1 MLSANGLD
9 SFTIASTNN
18 TCKCD
23 RTEEIQ
29 HLNEK
34 VKTCTIEIEELNL
47 QLQEYEQ
54 NKFSM
59 EKIKDDKAMPF
70 YTGFSNYG
78 IFESVFGYLES
89 KAEKLQYWRG
99 KSKVTDSKSYQNQGS
114 KPGLKRKITLK
125 DEFFIVLVTLKVG
138 LFVRD
143 ISERFNL
150 SQGQFSKVF
159 TTWINFLH
167 HELPLIF
174 PFPSKE
180 LIASNLPKS
189 FALYPTTRIILD
201 CTEVFIEIP
210 SSMAAQSETWSNYKH
225 HNTY

>member
-1 MLSANGLD
+1 M
-9 SFTIASTNN
+9 
-18 TCKCD
+18 
-23 RTEEIQ
+23 R
-29 HLNEK
+29 
-34 VKTCTIEIEELNL
+34 
-47 QLQEYEQ
+47 
-54 NKFSM
+54 
-59 EKIKDDKAMPF
+59 
-70 YTGFSNYG
+70 
-78 IFESVFGYLES
+78 
-89 KAEKLQYWRG
+89 
-99 KSKVTDSKSYQNQGS
+99 
-114 KPGLKRKITLK
+114 
-125 DEFFIVLVTLKVG
+125 LKVG

-159 TTWINFLH
+159 TTWINFLY

-225 HNTY
+225 HNTYKVLVGVSPNGVCIFLCQICGVDVCLTKRLQSKVVF